1 MAKDREKLESLIAEL
16 KNELGIATTLHLM
29 LMLQIT
35 SRATENAFY
44 AGMRN
49 GVTADDPKI
58 TRGVDGREALGETQ
72 AEVCRRTEHV
82 KRAWGIPWWVLG
94 EGVKQC

>member
-1 MAKDREKLESLIAEL
+1 MAKDRERLESLIAEP

-49 GVTADDPKI
+49 GVTADDPQI
-58 TRGVDGREALGETQ
+58 TSWLANNLYECTLKLKEVPWRD
-72 AEVCRRTEHV
+72 AERS
-82 KRAWGIPWWVLG
+82 
-94 EGVKQC
+94 